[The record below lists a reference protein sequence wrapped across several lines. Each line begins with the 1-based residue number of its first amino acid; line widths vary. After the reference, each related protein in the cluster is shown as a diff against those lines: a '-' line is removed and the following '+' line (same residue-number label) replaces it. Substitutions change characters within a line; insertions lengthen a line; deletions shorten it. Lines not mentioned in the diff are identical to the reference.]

1 MKKLF
6 HFRKKTQPEA
16 CVPIPARRDVGV
28 SGESAEE
35 AYRIRKKDVGK
46 LHQAASTGDC
56 PEVQWLLLVKG
67 KDINELDQFN
77 RTALH
82 LACAAGY
89 PDVVSLLVERHCK
102 LDVCDSNHRTPL
114 MKAVQCQQEEC
125 VSILL
130 LHGADPNM
138 VDESSSSALHYAASG
153 YSTAIAVKLLEWK
166 ADIEAKDGHGFT
178 PLLLAVKNHHEEM
191 VDLFLK
197 NGANVNGCD
206 DCRRTALMIALSSN
220 STPTS
225 LIKLI
230 LQYDVDL
237 SCQDYFGRTIKDYPY
252 SSHAKVYWIMK
263 APGSLTYL
271 MQDSMLSCR
280 PACSASLTFC
290 TNSFSSMPE
299 YSVPRVSGDFK
310 WTNWGSVVSRH
321 RELVLQYVK
330 SKLNEPCVAEISS
343 PDVTSDISFTSGG
356 PVLDKK
362 VAEQNSPEVS
372 RSRFSDKPGLD
383 DSWSSSDEELDF
395 SIQNPPKLNLKKLI
409 TATPQIRRIKDEK
422 SSTVKTELR
431 TCLSHNQTDNEKE
444 DVTDSLLH
452 PSSQAQYS
460 LHPAHLSPGT
470 FSMPVQKL
478 SAPVDSNKRVSE
490 NLPKGSTRQKSAATT
505 PTMKEVFSSGQLEDY
520 TEKYHKLQF
529 TQPTLE
535 IKDSFTNQETKK
547 GIKKKEKSDP
557 GHRVVRNPGVSPKR
571 WGFSKAEVS
580 PITLSLPLDAVALGH
595 KQWLRPALSSRASPS
610 TSLKSVTSR
619 TSKHVHFDVV
629 EESSSEVSIS
639 RFSDKPGPDDSWSTS
654 DEELDFSIQKP
665 PDLNLKKLINA
676 SQQIRRINNET
687 DVTDSLPQPSSQ
699 IQYSLNPVHPSPGT
713 FSMSVRKVSAPM
725 DINKEELMDT
735 EEEPKNDGM
744 LMVNNATREQ
754 RHDETPNS
762 PSELGAHSMSQKCA
776 VRKDLMSAFTGGEEE
791 DAESPWDS
799 EVEEQKNKPQHNV
812 METMEEENGV
822 KLTEDKMVV
831 NVNEL
836 VFSVKNNQHTKS
848 EGNKIPVEEIQKM
861 SIDCSTEISALVK
874 NQLKW

>member
-252 SSHAKVYWIMK
+252 SSHAKV
-263 APGSLTYL
+263 
-271 MQDSMLSCR
+271 
-280 PACSASLTFC
+280 
-290 TNSFSSMPE
+290 
-299 YSVPRVSGDFK
+299 
-310 WTNWGSVVSRH
+310 H

-676 SQQIRRINNET
+676 SQQIRRIIDEKSSSVNTELRIFLGHNHSDNET